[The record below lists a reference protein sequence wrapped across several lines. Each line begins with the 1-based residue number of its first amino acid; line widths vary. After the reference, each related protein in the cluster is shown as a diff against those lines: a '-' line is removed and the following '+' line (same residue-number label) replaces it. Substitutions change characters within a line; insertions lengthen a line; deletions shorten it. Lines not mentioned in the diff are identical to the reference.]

1 MGATS
6 NETTIVAVGGTGN
19 SVRTIIPRW
28 IVQQLGYEVGDKLL
42 WKLRVSKGQFKIEV
56 CKREES

>member
-1 MGATS
+1 MAATS

-28 IVQQLGYEVGDKLL
+28 IIQQLGYEVGDKLV
-42 WKLRVSKGQFKIEV
+42 WKLKSSKGQFKIEV
-56 CKREES
+56 YKREIT